1 MAPEPASRD
10 GTPQGDLSMAAPADR
25 TVVHLLRHGEVF
37 NPEGVLYGRLPGYY
51 LSDLGE
57 QMAVRAAD
65 ALAGHDV
72 TLVVSSPME
81 RAQQTA
87 TPMAQRHEVPIAI
100 DPNLIEADNV
110 FEGQRVSVGDGVL
123 KQPRAWRHLWN
134 PFRPFWGEPY
144 DEVAAR
150 MHLAIDSAR
159 DRARGHEAVLISH
172 QLPIWIARLKA
183 EERRLWHD
191 PRSRQCSLAS
201 LTSLT
206 YDGDTLSAITYTE
219 PSRDLLAK
227 ASKIA
232 GA

>member
-1 MAPEPASRD
+1 ME
-10 GTPQGDLSMAAPADR
+10 R

-51 LSDLGE
+51 LSDLGQ

-72 TLVVSSPME
+72 SLVVSSPME

-87 TPMAQRHEVPIAI
+87 APVAERHGLTVEI
-100 DPNLIEADNV
+100 DPDLIEADNV

-123 KQPRAWRHLWN
+123 RQPRAWRHLYN
-134 PFRPFWGEPY
+134 PFRPSWGEPY
-144 DEVAAR
+144 DEVAER
-150 MHLAIDSAR
+150 MHRAIDAAR
-159 DRARGHEAVLISH
+159 EKARGHEAVLVSH
-172 QLPIWIARLKA
+172 QLPIWIARLRA
-183 EERRLWHD
+183 EDRRLWHD
-191 PRSRQCSLAS
+191 PRNRQCTLAS

-206 YDGDTLSAITYTE
+206 FDDDTLRAISYTE
-219 PSRDLLAK
+219 PSRDLLGK
-227 ASKIA
+227 ASKVA